1 MKSNLADYKV
11 GDKVVLKNVLDSQL
25 TIQLYSM
32 GCVLGEEILI
42 ERKAPFG
49 DPIIISVE
57 DSFISLRKN
66 DAQKMEVEL
75 KIDLY
80 Q

>member
-1 MKSNLADYKV
+1 MKSSLADYKV
-11 GDKVVLKNVLDSQL
+11 GDRVNLKEVLDAQL

-32 GCVLGEEILI
+32 GCVLGEELLI

-57 DSFISLRKN
+57 DSFISLRKG
-66 DAQKMEVEL
+66 DAQKMQVIL
-75 KIDLY
+75 SD
-80 Q
+80 

>member
-11 GDKVVLKNVLDSQL
+11 GDKVILRNVLDAQL
-25 TIQLYSM
+25 NIQLYSM
-32 GCVLGEEILI
+32 GCIIGEELLI

-57 DSFISLRKN
+57 DSFISVRKD
-66 DAQKMEVEL
+66 DAQKMQVEL
-75 KIDLY
+75 SE
-80 Q
+80 